1 MLLSN
6 RTTIIGAGSLGL
18 FTALWLARR
27 GERVTVLD
35 KGTPM
40 REASGVNA
48 GSLGVQNKLLPLV
61 PMTLGALEHWAAARE
76 LVGDD
81 VGFDRIGGLRIAT
94 DEREVTLLRKGFE
107 GQSAAGVKLEWLEGA
122 AVRERAPFL
131 SPEIRAASYC
141 PTDCVADPLRL
152 APALLKTV
160 QALGVT
166 LKPATEVRAIER
178 RGDGYSVRTDE
189 GEIAS
194 KRLLVAAGAW
204 SQPLCAQLGLRIPVA
219 LDINI
224 VSVTEPRPR
233 AMKEV
238 VTHVR
243 GILTLKQVANGT
255 FLIGGGWQGE
265 GDLKSGRKGIAY
277 ESALHNIR
285 LATRVVPELKRAL
298 LVRQWAGFEG
308 VSPDSLPYAGPIP
321 GADNAYVLTCAR
333 GGWSIAPEIGR
344 LMSGLMLDG
353 RADES
358 LERFRPE
365 RFSHD

>member
-131 SPEIRAASYC
+131 SPEIRAAKA
-141 PTDCVADPLRL
+141 VL
-152 APALLKTV
+152 ASHHTAL
-160 QALGVT
+160 
-166 LKPATEVRAIER
+166 
-178 RGDGYSVRTDE
+178 S
-189 GEIAS
+189 S
-194 KRLLVAAGAW
+194 
-204 SQPLCAQLGLRIPVA
+204 
-219 LDINI
+219 
-224 VSVTEPRPR
+224 
-233 AMKEV
+233 
-238 VTHVR
+238 
-243 GILTLKQVANGT
+243 
-255 FLIGGGWQGE
+255 
-265 GDLKSGRKGIAY
+265 
-277 ESALHNIR
+277 
-285 LATRVVPELKRAL
+285 
-298 LVRQWAGFEG
+298 
-308 VSPDSLPYAGPIP
+308 SPSWPSSSSP
-321 GADNAYVLTCAR
+321 
-333 GGWSIAPEIGR
+333 
-344 LMSGLMLDG
+344 
-353 RADES
+353 
-358 LERFRPE
+358 
-365 RFSHD
+365 

>member
-1 MLLSN
+1 MPLPTH
-6 RTTIIGAGSLGL
+6 TTVIGAGSLGL

-27 GERVTVLD
+27 GEQVTVVD

-61 PMTLGALEHWAAARE
+61 PITIAALEHWEAARE

-81 VGFDRIGGLRIAT
+81 VGFRRIGGIRVAT
-94 DEREVTLLRKGFE
+94 DEREVALLRKGFE
-107 GQSAAGVKLEWLEGA
+107 GQLAAGVELEWLEGA

-131 SPEIRAASYC
+131 SSEVKAASYC
-141 PTDCVADPLRL
+141 PADCVADPLRL

-166 LKPATEVRAIER
+166 LRGATEAREIKR

-189 GEIAS
+189 GEFVS

-204 SQPLCAQLGLRIPVA
+204 SQPLCAQLGLHIPVA
-219 LDINI
+219 LDVNI
-224 VSVTEPRPR
+224 VAVTEPRPR

-238 VTHVR
+238 VTHAR

-255 FLIGGGWQGE
+255 FLIGGGWQGD
-265 GDLKSGRKGIAY
+265 GDLKSGRKGVAY

-285 LATRVVPELKRAL
+285 LATRVVPELKPAM

-333 GGWSIAPEIGR
+333 GGWSISPEIGR

-353 RADES
+353 RAEES

-365 RFSHD
+365 RFAHG